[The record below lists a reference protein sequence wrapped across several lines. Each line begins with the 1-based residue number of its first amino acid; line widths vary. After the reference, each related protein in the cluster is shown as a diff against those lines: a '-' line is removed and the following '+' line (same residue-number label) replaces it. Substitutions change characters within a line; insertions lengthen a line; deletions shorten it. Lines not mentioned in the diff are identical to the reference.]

1 VACTGDGSTG
11 SIKTQQ
17 WLFQNWART
26 QQTPVPVVYNP
37 ETKKVHQIVNAVREV
52 ENAGGTL
59 KAIGSQWSYS
69 GVAVDSTTQAVINT
83 GHLTSI
89 LSNVIPFAL
98 LTNPPKAAKYY
109 VHVEAGIKLWDLNC
123 RLDGLGLALPTLGGS
138 NGQSLAGVISTGSH
152 GSDIDAPPVADAVCA
167 IHLVG
172 PGGQEWWIERDQGD
186 RAITDPALMLQL
198 KQNDVLC
205 RDMRVEYDTSLF
217 RAVLVSMG
225 RIGVIYSYVL
235 QATDKFALTL
245 ARASSTWTVE
255 RSNLRATGTPYSPS
269 RWVEIFLNPY
279 PDSTGEHQCRVSRLK
294 TGGGPPFAPDPTP
307 GTFDA
312 AFDGMCRTPEILPVL
327 AGALAALPAAQA
339 TATAA
344 AAPTLGP
351 LLAIP
356 VAGPILYAAAITAIQ
371 APFVAAEVAVNNLM
385 LETAGDNFGE
395 LLAVVVNHLVDAGLK
410 DLIPAIVSAMA
421 NSLRPLAEDGQV
433 KESFR
438 AYTRQP
444 MCGTV
449 PREGTNCERQMDGLE
464 IAFDMSPGKTDLF
477 DFIADVLAA
486 ADKMW
491 ADNDPAAFGMS
502 LRLTGKTTA
511 LLGMQQFARTCSVEL
526 FALRGVRSTP
536 ALLTKLFELGE
547 KHHGIPHWGLINELT
562 ATQVR
567 SHYPGLSEWRQ
578 ALRLIIDGGVGREE
592 TFRSAFSQARGLEP
606 EQYMPPVVDVPID
619 QNGETFPYDFG
630 TVRLHNR
637 KSVTFHFANTGQHEL
652 RVTAHDVDPGGG
664 FELDD
669 VPPSLSFGVP
679 GRPHEFELDDVAPV
693 AQPNHEIRVK
703 ATFVA
708 ERIGS
713 HQGKLK
719 IYTNAAN
726 LNPIVIPLHAWVEAF
741 SLVPVQPSRWGTL
754 DLGEVAIGATQATT
768 VTVMNDGTLPAE
780 LTSFEVSNPAVGQQ
794 IAVQTGGIGAGRTR
808 SYAVEYTPTVVGHL
822 DTDLV
827 LHFTDGAT
835 PPRDAQDVRIQV
847 TGVGFGA
854 QVRFT
859 PGVVDFGSVAVGEE
873 SRLEMI
879 TIENVGRQAL
889 TISSVF
895 AGGPEFHLA
904 DPAPTVIGPEQSQ
917 SLGLVFAPRGVV
929 GARQSSFTVTSNS
942 LAEPTAVTLTGV
954 GLAVPILR
962 ATPGA
967 AAFADTIVGSS
978 RLMTIEVANPGAV
991 GVAVGSVT
999 LSPTAGDFR
1008 IVRDTSSGAT
1018 IAMGQSRQID
1028 VEFAPRTSGTMS
1040 AALEITGP
1048 AQPLQVALSGVAIA
1062 ASGLVPSRSDVD
1074 FGPVGVGA
1082 TSRDARLTFQN
1093 LAATPATITAVNVV
1107 GAAAG
1112 DVVVATDCTGAV
1124 LAPGATCNV
1133 DLRFRPTTV
1142 GPRTATLDATAS
1154 VAAYEVTL
1162 HAVGLGAD
1170 AMWTQA
1176 SLDFGATKVGVQTPA
1191 QTVGLINQGN
1201 APLAITLVDTSGDAA
1216 DFPLVDMTPGIVT
1229 LPPNAEKAF
1238 QVRFKATAVGN
1249 RQASLRVHA
1258 GPQIYTVTF
1267 IGVGRT

>member
-1 VACTGDGSTG
+1 MACTGDGSTG

-26 QQTPVPVVYNP
+26 QQTLVPVVYNP
-37 ETKKVHQIVNAVREV
+37 ETKKVHQIVNAVRGV
-52 ENAGGTL
+52 ESAGGTL
-59 KAIGSQWSYS
+59 KAMGSQWSYS
-69 GVAVDSTTQAVINT
+69 GVAVDSTTQAVIDTDQLN
-83 GHLTSI
+83 SI

-98 LTNPPKAAKYY
+98 LANPPKAAKYY

-152 GSDIDAPPVADAVCA
+152 GSDIDAPPVADAVGA

-172 PGGQEWWIERDQGD
+172 PGGQEWWIERDRGAG
-186 RAITDPALMLQL
+186 AITDPALMLQL

-245 ARASSTWTVE
+245 ARARSTWTVE
-255 RSNLRATGTPYSPS
+255 RSNLRTAGTLYSGS

-279 PDSTGEHQCRVSRLK
+279 PDSTGEHQCIVSRLA

-327 AGALAALPAAQA
+327 AGVLTALPAAQA

-344 AAPTLGP
+344 AAATLGP

-356 VAGPILYAAAITAIQ
+356 FAGPILYATAIAAIE
-371 APFVAAEVAVNNLM
+371 APFIAAEVAVNNLM

-421 NSLRPLAEDGQV
+421 TSLRSPSENGQV

-444 MCGTV
+444 TCGTP
-449 PREGTNCERQMDGLE
+449 PREGTNCERQMDTLE

-526 FALRGVRSTP
+526 FALRGVHSTP

-567 SHYPGLSEWRQ
+567 SHYPSLSEWRQ
-578 ALRLIIDGGVGREE
+578 ALRFIIDGGMGREE

-637 KSVTFHFANTGQHEL
+637 KSVTFHFTNTGQHEL
-652 RVTAHDVDPGGG
+652 RVTAHDVEPGGG

-679 GRPHEFELDDVAPV
+679 GRPHELELNDVAPV
-693 AQPNHEIRVK
+693 AQPNQEIQVK

-708 ERIGS
+708 EQIGS

-726 LNPIVIPLHAWVEAF
+726 LNPIVIPLRAWVEAF
-741 SLVPVQPSRWGTL
+741 SLMPVQPSRWGTL
-754 DLGEVAIGATQATT
+754 DLGEVAIGATQVTT

-780 LTSFEVSNPAVGQQ
+780 LTSFEASNPTVGQQ
-794 IAVQTGGIGAGRTR
+794 IVVQTGGIGAGQTRT
-808 SYAVEYTPTVVGHL
+808 YAVAYTPAVVGRL

-854 QVRFT
+854 QARFAPT
-859 PGVVDFGSVAVGEE
+859 VVDFGSVDVGAE
-873 SRLEMI
+873 SSPQMI

-895 AGGPEFHLA
+895 AGGAEFQLA
-904 DPAPTVIGPEQSQ
+904 GPAPTVIGPEQSQ
-917 SLGLVFAPRGVV
+917 NVGLVFAARGV
-929 GARQSSFTVTSNS
+929 GPRQSLFTVTSNS
-942 LAEPTAVTLTGV
+942 LAQPTAVTLTGI
-954 GLAVPILR
+954 GLAVPVLR
-962 ATPGA
+962 ATPAA

-978 RLMTIEVANPGAV
+978 RLMTIEIGNPGAV
-991 GVAVGSVT
+991 DVAVGTVT

-1008 IVRDTSSGAT
+1008 IVRDTCSGAT
-1018 IAMGQSRQID
+1018 IAVGQSRQID
-1028 VEFAPRTSGTMS
+1028 VEFAPPTSGARS

-1048 AQPLQVALSGVAIA
+1048 AQQLHVALSGVAIA

-1093 LAATPATITAVNVV
+1093 LGATPAMISAVNVV

-1112 DVVVATDCTGAV
+1112 NVVLATDCTGAV

-1133 DLRFRPTTV
+1133 DLRFHPTTI
-1142 GPRTATLDATAS
+1142 GPRAATLDATAN
-1154 VAAYEVTL
+1154 VAAYGVTL
-1162 HAVGLGAD
+1162 HAVGLGPD
-1170 AMWTQA
+1170 VVWTQA
-1176 SLDFGATKVGVQTPA
+1176 SLDFGDTKVGVQTPA

-1201 APLAITLVDTSGDAA
+1201 APLTITLVDTSGDGA

-1229 LPPNAEKAF
+1229 LPPNAEKVF
-1238 QVRFKATAVGN
+1238 QVRFKATASGN

-1258 GPQIYTVTF
+1258 GLQIYAVTF
-1267 IGVGRT
+1267 TGVGGT